1 MRLNLDGDGVPVVC
15 ARGSES
21 EVELECRGLV
31 GGGEMFDEVSVDRE
45 NAE

>member
-1 MRLNLDGDGVPVVC
+1 METECQWFALGG
-15 ARGSES
+15 RGSES

-45 NAE
+45 NTE